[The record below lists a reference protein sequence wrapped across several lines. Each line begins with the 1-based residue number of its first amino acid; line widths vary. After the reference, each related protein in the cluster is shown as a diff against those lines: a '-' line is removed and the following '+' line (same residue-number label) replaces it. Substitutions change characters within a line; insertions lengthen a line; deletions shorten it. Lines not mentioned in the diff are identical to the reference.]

1 MNSGLTS
8 QTAVVATSLVRVCT
22 LRRDVQRWACSGHV
36 LLNCNVPWLTIPGE
50 GPTRYALGSSAA
62 VDWVH
67 RVVGRLLHVCRDS
80 GVEELPLGTGVIG
93 AVFLVV
99 VVNVN
104 PVVK

>member
-1 MNSGLTS
+1 VDAFS
-8 QTAVVATSLVRVCT
+8 
-22 LRRDVQRWACSGHV
+22 RRERRCRPGHV
-36 LLNCNVPWLTIPGE
+36 LLNCLIARLSIKGE
-50 GPTRYALGSSAA
+50 SPTRDALGSGAT

-67 RVVGRLLHVCRDS
+67 RVVGRLLHVFRDS

-104 PVVK
+104 PRREVRMLRISESV